1 MTAQI
6 HGHKTDYWGKLR
18 EIVSLDDSALIRPI
32 AKEIGWSISEAIRFE
47 GVDRRYLKHELPNGR
62 TKFTIAQ
69 DLVPAFREAGLKR
82 ARHVADR
89 HERRLREDKAYK
101 DRVQQE
107 KKQSEIYAEHRRET
121 AEALTAYQSEVAAA
135 DNDYGA
141 ARIAAGELARVR
153 KAAASTVY
161 NDAVTEADED
171 RDEAL
176 AALNK

>member
-18 EIVSLDDSALIRPI
+18 EIVSLDDHALIRPI

-47 GVDRRYLKHELPNGR
+47 GVDRRYLKHELPSGR

-69 DLVPAFREAGLKR
+69 DLIPAFREAGLKR

-121 AEALTAYQSEVAAA
+121 INALAIYQAETAAA
-135 DNDYGA
+135 DSAYGG
-141 ARIAAGELARVR
+141 ARIAAGEAARVR
-153 KAAASTVY
+153 KTAASTAY
-161 NDAVTEADED
+161 NEAIYEADQD

-176 AALNK
+176 AALNT